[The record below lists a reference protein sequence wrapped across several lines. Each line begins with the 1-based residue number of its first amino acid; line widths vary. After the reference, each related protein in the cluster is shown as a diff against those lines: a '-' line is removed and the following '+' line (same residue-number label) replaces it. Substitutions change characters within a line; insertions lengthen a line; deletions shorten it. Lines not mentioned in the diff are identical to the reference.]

1 MVDGCEPLTARL
13 STVYRLLLTMLHQLK
28 KHIPEPLLA
37 VYHFALA
44 KTAVALYRSPSD
56 EMIVIGVTGTNGK
69 SSTVNF
75 IAQLLTELGEKVG
88 YTSTAGFNI
97 AGEEIVNKMK
107 MTMPGRFALQ
117 SLLRRMVKSGCR
129 YAIVETS
136 SQGVMQYRHLG
147 INYDAAV
154 FTNLT
159 PEHIEAHGGFENYK
173 KAKGRLFAH
182 LSARGRK
189 TIDGRQIPK
198 TIIVNADDEQASYY
212 AGFTAD
218 KHVYFTWSKATPKH
232 VNGRGAVI
240 RAEELGVDESGANI
254 VVNDVPARLN
264 LPAQFHRL
272 NALAAIATVTSFGFS
287 LTDVLAAAETLR
299 GVAGRYEKIEA
310 GQPFSVI
317 VDYAYE
323 PYALKALFAAVKQ
336 AGAARVIGVH
346 GSAGGGRDVARRPL
360 IGKLAA
366 EEEVIVIVTNEDP
379 YDEDPFEIMRQVA
392 EGARA
397 AGKIEGKD
405 LFVVED
411 RQTAIDKAMA
421 LAKPGD
427 AVVITGK
434 GSEPVMAVA
443 GGKKIPWND
452 KEAAL
457 RALGKIGYNSH

>member
-1 MVDGCEPLTARL
+1 
-13 STVYRLLLTMLHQLK
+13 MLHQLK
-28 KHIPEPLLA
+28 KYIPEPLLA
-37 VYHFALA
+37 VYHFVLA
-44 KTAVALYRSPSD
+44 KTAVVLYSSPSD

-117 SLLRRMVKSGCR
+117 SLLRRMVKSGCT

-136 SQGVMQYRHLG
+136 SQGVMQSRHLG

-182 LSARGRK
+182 LSARKRK
-189 TIDGRQIPK
+189 TINGRQIPK
-198 TIIVNADDEQASYY
+198 TIIVNADDEHSSYY

-218 KHVYFTWSKATPKH
+218 KYVGFTWSLADGPPLNPLLAKEGKLRL
-232 VNGRGAVI
+232 V
-240 RAEELGVDESGANI
+240 RARELAVDEAGANI

-264 LPAQFHRL
+264 LPAYFHRL

-299 GVAGRYEKIEA
+299 GVAGRYEKIDV

-336 AGAARVIGVH
+336 AGAERVIGVH

-366 EEEVIVIVTNEDP
+366 EEEAIVIVTNEDP
-379 YDEDPFEIMRQVA
+379 YDEDPAEIMKQVA
-392 EGARA
+392 DGART
-397 AGKIEGKD
+397 AGKVDGKD

-452 KEAAL
+452 KEVAL
-457 RALGKIGYNSH
+457 KALSKIGYNSP

>member
-1 MVDGCEPLTARL
+1 
-13 STVYRLLLTMLHQLK
+13 MLHQLK
-28 KHIPEPLLA
+28 KHVPEPMLA

-44 KTAVALYRSPSD
+44 KLAVTLYRAPSN

-117 SLLRRMVKSGCR
+117 TLLRRMVKSGCT

-136 SQGVMQYRHLG
+136 SQGILQYRHLG

-182 LSARGRK
+182 LSARKRK
-189 TIDGRQIPK
+189 TINGRQIPK
-198 TIIVNADDEQASYY
+198 TIVVNADDEHSSYY
-212 AGFTAD
+212 ASFTAD
-218 KHVYFTWSKATPKH
+218 KHVYFTWSDATPKLM
-232 VNGRGAVI
+232 NGRGEVM
-240 RAEELGVDESGANI
+240 RAKELEVDESGAHI
-254 VVNDVPARLN
+254 LVNDIPARLN
-264 LPAQFHRL
+264 LPAQFQRL
-272 NALAAIATVTSFGFS
+272 NALAAIATVASFGFS

-299 GVAGRYEKIEA
+299 GVAGRYEKIDV

-336 AGAARVIGVH
+336 AGAERVIGVH

-366 EEEVIVIVTNEDP
+366 EEEAVVIVTNEDP
-379 YDEDPFEIMRQVA
+379 YDEDPVEIMKEVA
-392 EGARA
+392 DGARK
-397 AGKIEGKD
+397 AGKVDGKS

-411 RQTAIDKAMA
+411 RQTAIDKAIA

-452 KEAAL
+452 KDAAL
-457 RALGKIGYNSH
+457 KALAKMGYNSP

>member
-1 MVDGCEPLTARL
+1 
-13 STVYRLLLTMLHQLK
+13 MLHRLK
-28 KHIPEPLLA
+28 KYIPEPLLA
-37 VYHFALA
+37 VYHFTLA
-44 KTAVALYRSPSD
+44 KTAVALYRAPAD

-117 SLLRRMVKSGCR
+117 ALLRRMLKAGCT
-129 YAIVETS
+129 YAVVETS
-136 SQGVMQYRHLG
+136 SQGIMQYRHLG

-159 PEHIEAHGGFENYK
+159 PEHIEAHGSFENYK

-182 LSARGRK
+182 LSARKRK
-189 TIDGRQIPK
+189 TINGRQIPK
-198 TIIVNADDEQASYY
+198 TIIVNADDEHATYY

-218 KHVYFTWSKATPKH
+218 KHIYFTWSEKMPQM
-232 VNGRGAVI
+232 VGGRGEAI
-240 RAEELGVDESGANI
+240 RAKELEVDDAGANI
-254 VVNDVPARLN
+254 VVNDIPARLN
-264 LPAQFHRL
+264 LAAQFQRL
-272 NALAAIATVTSFGFS
+272 NALAAIATVASLGFS
-287 LTDVLAAAETLR
+287 LTDVLAAAETLS
-299 GVAGRYEKIEA
+299 GVPGRYEKIDV

-323 PYALKALFAAVKQ
+323 PYALKALFAAVK
-336 AGAARVIGVH
+336 ATGVERMIGVH

-366 EEEVIVIVTNEDP
+366 EEEDVVIVTNEDP
-379 YDEDPFEIMRQVA
+379 YDEDPMDIIKQVA
-392 EGARA
+392 DGARK
-397 AGKIEGKD
+397 AGKVDGKD

-411 RQTAIDKAMA
+411 RQTAIDKAIA

-457 RALGKIGYNSH
+457 KALGKMGYNSP

>member
-1 MVDGCEPLTARL
+1 
-13 STVYRLLLTMLHQLK
+13 MLHQLK
-28 KHIPEPLLA
+28 KHIPEPALA
-37 VYHFALA
+37 IYHYVLA
-44 KTAVALYRSPSD
+44 KTAVALYRAPSN

-88 YTSTAGFNI
+88 YTSTAGFHI

-117 SLLRRMVKSGCR
+117 ALLRRMVKSGCT
-129 YAIVETS
+129 YAVVETS
-136 SQGVMQYRHLG
+136 SQGIAQYRHLG
-147 INYDAAV
+147 INYDVAV

-182 LSARGRK
+182 LTKRPHKLMHGRK
-189 TIDGRQIPK
+189 IPK
-198 TIIVNADDEQASYY
+198 LIIVNADDEHAKYY
-212 AGFTAD
+212 ASFEAD
-218 KHVYFTWSKATPKH
+218 KHISFTWNDRQITDRDQVVKAQ
-232 VNGRGAVI
+232 
-240 RAEELGVDESGANI
+240 ELATDASGAKI
-254 VVNDVPARLN
+254 IVNDVPAQLH
-264 LPAQFHRL
+264 LPAKFQRL
-272 NALAAIATVTSFGFS
+272 NALAAIATVTSLGFS
-287 LTDVLAAAETLR
+287 LTDVLAAAETLH
-299 GVAGRYEKIEA
+299 GVAGRYEQINV
-310 GQPFSVI
+310 GQPFAVI

-323 PYALKALFAAVKQ
+323 PYALQALFEAVKKT
-336 AGAARVIGVH
+336 GAKRVIGVH

-366 EEEVIVIVTNEDP
+366 EQEAVVIVTNEDP
-379 YDEDPFEIMRQVA
+379 YDEDPRAIINQVA
-392 EGARA
+392 AGARQ

-405 LFVVED
+405 LWLIDD
-411 RQTAIDKAMA
+411 RGDAIQKA
-421 LAKPGD
+421 LALAQPGD

-452 KEAAL
+452 TEVAL
-457 RALGKIGYNSH
+457 KALQKLGYNAA

>member
-1 MVDGCEPLTARL
+1 
-13 STVYRLLLTMLHQLK
+13 MLHQLK
-28 KHIPEPLLA
+28 QHIPEPLLA
-37 VYHFALA
+37 AYHLVLA
-44 KTAVALYRSPSD
+44 KLAVALYRSPSN

-117 SLLRRMVKSGCR
+117 ALLRRMVKMGCT

-136 SQGVMQYRHLG
+136 SQGILQNRHLG

-182 LSARGRK
+182 LSSRRRK
-189 TIDGRQIPK
+189 MIGGRQIPK
-198 TIIVNADDEQASYY
+198 LSVVNADDEHGDYFAQ
-212 AGFTAD
+212 FTAD
-218 KHVYFTWSKATPKH
+218 KHVYYTWSTAAPKL
-232 VNGRGAVI
+232 VSGRGEVV
-240 RAEELGVDESGANI
+240 RAQELETDAKGANVI
-254 VVNDVPARLN
+254 VNEVPCRLP
-264 LPAQFHRL
+264 LAAPFERL
-272 NALAAIATVTSFGFS
+272 NALAAIATVTSLGFS
-287 LTDVLAAAETLR
+287 LPDVLAAAETLR
-299 GVAGRYEKIEA
+299 GVAGRFERIEL
-310 GQPFSVI
+310 GQPFAVV

-323 PYALKALFAAVKQ
+323 PYALQALFAAVKQ
-336 AGAARVIGVH
+336 AGAKRVIGVH

-366 EEEVIVIVTNEDP
+366 EEEAVVIVTNEDP
-379 YDEDPFEIMRQVA
+379 YDEDPLEIIRAVA
-392 EGARA
+392 AGARK
-397 AGKIEGKD
+397 AGKVDDKT
-405 LFVVED
+405 LFVIED
-411 RQTAIDKAMA
+411 RQAAINKAIEF
-421 LAKPGD
+421 AKPGD
-427 AVVITGK
+427 AVLITGK

-443 GGKKIPWND
+443 GGKKIPWSD
-452 KEAAL
+452 KDAAL
-457 RALGKIGYNSH
+457 KALAKMGYNSP

>member
-1 MVDGCEPLTARL
+1 
-13 STVYRLLLTMLHQLK
+13 MLHRLK
-28 KHIPEPLLA
+28 QYIPEPLLA
-37 VYHFALA
+37 VYHFVLA
-44 KTAVALYRSPSD
+44 KAAVMAYRSPSD
-56 EMIVIGVTGTNGK
+56 KMIVIGVTGTNGK

-97 AGEEIVNKMK
+97 AGEEIANKMK

-117 SLLRRMVKSGCR
+117 ALLRRMVKAGCT
-129 YAIVETS
+129 YAVIETS
-136 SQGVMQYRHLG
+136 SQGILQYRHLG

-182 LSARGRK
+182 VSARQRK
-189 TIDGRQIPK
+189 TMNGRQVPK
-198 TIIVNADDEQASYY
+198 QIIVNADDEHAQYY

-218 KHVYFTWSKATPKH
+218 KHIYFTWSNATPILAH
-232 VNGRGAVI
+232 GRGELV
-240 RAEELGVDESGANI
+240 RAQELESDDAGANI
-254 VVNDVPARLN
+254 VVNDIPARLN
-264 LPAQFHRL
+264 LPAQFQRL
-272 NALAAIATVTSFGFS
+272 NALAAIATVQALGFA

-299 GVAGRYEKIEA
+299 GVAGRYEKINA
-310 GQPFSVI
+310 GQPFTVI

-336 AGAARVIGVH
+336 AGAERVIGVH

-366 EEEVIVIVTNEDP
+366 GEEAIVIVTNEDP
-379 YDEDPFEIMRQVA
+379 YDEDPAAIIKQVA
-392 EGARA
+392 DGARA
-397 AGKIEGKD
+397 AGKTEGKD

-443 GGKKIPWND
+443 GGRKIPWND
-452 KEAAL
+452 KDAAL
-457 RALGKIGYNSH
+457 KALGKIGYNSP

>member
-1 MVDGCEPLTARL
+1 
-13 STVYRLLLTMLHQLK
+13 MLHELK
-28 KHIPEPLLA
+28 KYIPEPLLS
-37 VYHFALA
+37 VYHLVLA
-44 KTAVALYRSPSD
+44 KLAVALYCSPSN

-117 SLLRRMVKSGCR
+117 ALLRRMVKAGCA
-129 YAIVETS
+129 YAVVETS
-136 SQGVMQYRHLG
+136 SQGILQNRHLG

-182 LSARGRK
+182 LSARKRK
-189 TIDGRQIPK
+189 TINGRQIPK
-198 TIIVNADDEQASYY
+198 TIIVNADDEHAEYY
-212 AGFTAD
+212 ASFTAD
-218 KHVYFTWSKATPKH
+218 KHVYYTWSQAMPKL
-232 VNGRGAVI
+232 VSGRGEVT
-240 RAEELGVDESGANI
+240 RAQELEVDGAGANI

-264 LPAQFHRL
+264 LPAQFQRL
-272 NALAAIATVTSFGFS
+272 NALAAIATVVSLGHS

-310 GQPFSVI
+310 GQPFAVI

-336 AGAARVIGVH
+336 AGAERIIGVH
-346 GSAGGGRDVARRPL
+346 GSAGGGRDVARRPV

-366 EEEVIVIVTNEDP
+366 EEETIVIVTNEDP
-379 YDEDPFEIMRQVA
+379 YDEEPLEIMKQVA
-392 EGARA
+392 AGARK
-397 AGKIEGKD
+397 AGKVDDKT
-405 LFVVED
+405 LFVIED
-411 RQTAIDKAMA
+411 RQMAIDKAIA
-421 LAKPGD
+421 LAGPGD
-427 AVVITGK
+427 VVVITGK

-443 GGKKIPWND
+443 SGQKIPWSD
-452 KEAAL
+452 KDAAFK
-457 RALGKIGYNSH
+457 ALAKIGYNLP